1 MELQVGVVENIELP
15 GFVSFDPSLPSQD
28 QPDFCHFCHLKHV
41 VQAADRLYLQRLFS

>member
-1 MELQVGVVENIELP
+1 MELQVGVVENIERP
-15 GFVSFDPSLPSQD
+15 GFVSFDPSLPPQD